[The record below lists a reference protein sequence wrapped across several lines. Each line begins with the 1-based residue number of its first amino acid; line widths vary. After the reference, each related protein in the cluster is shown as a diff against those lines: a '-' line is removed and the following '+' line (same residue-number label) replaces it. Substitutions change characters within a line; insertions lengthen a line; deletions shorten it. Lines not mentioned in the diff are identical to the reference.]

1 MKNLRAIRRVLYITM
16 AFNLVAMAAKLLVGY
31 LTGALSLI
39 AGGFD
44 SLFDAAGNVIGLVGI
59 YLAARP
65 ADRDHPYGHHK
76 FETMAAITISLLL
89 FLTTW
94 ELLQSAWAQLR
105 DLASI
110 DPAINAW
117 SFVSMA
123 VSLVVQFGT
132 AAYELRAGR
141 RLKSDVLVAD
151 ARHTRADLYVSLSVI
166 AGLIAVRLGYP
177 VVDPLLAIGIAIFIF
192 KIGIDIIRESSQVLL
207 DGAIIP
213 VSEIERIV
221 LGVRDVRACHDVRSR
236 GHEAAVYVDLHIKV
250 VPEMSTAQ
258 SHAIAHDV
266 QHRLRSEMPA
276 IQDVVV
282 HVEPEDEGPAGGA
295 GAETALVL
303 PALRALAQELD
314 LAIHDI
320 AARWVEGAVYVEA
333 HLTLDGDLPLAEAH
347 ERASQLERE
356 SRARIPH
363 LAELVTHIEPS
374 GLARE
379 PSVSRLSREEISRA
393 VQEALDQLPGC
404 GPYHRVRVYSEGED
418 WAVSLHCLLEPALP
432 LRQAHEASSLIEN
445 QLRNQV
451 PRLRRVTV
459 HVEPLPDPAG
469 PASGSTLS
477 RSGGSK

>member
-16 AFNLVAMAAKLLVGY
+16 ALNLVAMAAKLIVGY
-31 LTGALSLI
+31 WTGALSLI

-65 ADRDHPYGHHK
+65 ADREHPYGHHK
-76 FETMAAITISLLL
+76 FETMAAIAISVLL

-94 ELLQSAWAQLR
+94 ELLQSAWGQLR
-105 DLASI
+105 DLDSM
-110 DPAINAW
+110 DPTINAW

-123 VSLVVQFGT
+123 VSLVVQLGT

-141 RLKSDVLVAD
+141 RFKSDVLVAD

-177 VVDPLLAIGIAIFIF
+177 VVDPLLAIGIAIVIF

-236 GHEAAVYVDLHIKV
+236 GHEAAVYVDLHIQV
-250 VPEMSTAQ
+250 APELSTAQ

-282 HVEPEDEGPAGGA
+282 HVEPEYEGPSGGQPAGG
-295 GAETALVL
+295 GTETALVL
-303 PALRALAQELD
+303 PALRALAHELD
-314 LAIHDI
+314 LSIHDI
-320 AARWVEGAVYVEA
+320 TARWVEGVVHVEA
-333 HLTLDGDLPLAEAH
+333 HITLDGELLLGEAH
-347 ERASQLERE
+347 DRASQLERE
-356 SRARIPH
+356 SRARIAH
-363 LAELVTHIEPS
+363 LAELVIHIEPS
-374 GLARE
+374 GLAHE
-379 PSVSRLSREEISRA
+379 PTPSNLSREDVSRA
-393 VQEALDQLPGC
+393 VHEVLDRLPGS
-404 GPYHRVRVYSEGED
+404 GTYHKVRVYPEGED
-418 WAVSLHCLLEPALP
+418 WAVSLHYLL
-432 LRQAHEASSLIEN
+432 
-445 QLRNQV
+445 
-451 PRLRRVTV
+451 
-459 HVEPLPDPAG
+459 
-469 PASGSTLS
+469 
-477 RSGGSK
+477 